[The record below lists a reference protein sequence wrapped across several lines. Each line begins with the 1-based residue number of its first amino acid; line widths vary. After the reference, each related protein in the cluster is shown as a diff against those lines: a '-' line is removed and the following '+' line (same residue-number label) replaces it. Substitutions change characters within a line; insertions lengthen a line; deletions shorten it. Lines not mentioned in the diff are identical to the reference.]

1 MNIGET
7 RGARP
12 GDSITRESR
21 WNPEAQVPR
30 MVWHQNGL
38 VFQLVTWNYV
48 SATLG
53 QEERDDFIAIAEAII
68 TQVDANREPDQGG

>member
-1 MNIGET
+1 
-7 RGARP
+7 
-12 GDSITRESR
+12 
-21 WNPEAQVPR
+21 

-38 VFQLVTWNYV
+38 IFQLVTWNYV